1 MRLPLWKQQ
10 VLINDY
16 NMNET
21 APMETT
27 GFDHMIT
34 ILNETPPME
43 TTGFDQ

>member
-27 GFDHMIT
+27 GFDQNDYNM
-34 ILNETPPME
+34 NETAPME

>member
-27 GFDHMIT
+27 VLINDYNM
-34 ILNETPPME
+34 NETAPME